1 LQTDSPKWLTKRKT
15 VNDMEPVQI
24 IFILIYILTI
34 LLSATK
40 IVPLSVAAMIGA
52 LLTAFF
58 GLMPSYE
65 AFTYGDALG
74 FIDMKLI
81 FLLLGVM
88 IVVEVA
94 ERSGLFRFG
103 ALYAVKVSRGNPNVL
118 FVSVCVIAAAVS
130 VFLSDP
136 TAMLLIAAAMATI
149 TKLLRYDPVPYF
161 ISAMI
166 MINLGGTSTLI
177 GSVSN
182 MIIGSKAGM
191 SFTSFIGYLAVCE
204 IALWAITIFVLYMIF
219 KSRLGERKELPNY
232 DPWESVEDKKLFYR
246 SIFIL
251 ILLVVLFLTLENLG
265 VGPEAVALGCAIV
278 ALAVSG
284 ADPAEIFKKLD
295 WETIFFIAGFM
306 FVVGG
311 LESTNLLEGLS
322 IQLFQSVG
330 QSELGASMATLW
342 ASGLA
347 STAVSN
353 IAIALTFSPIIG
365 GVAGLNSAP
374 VWSALVLGTNLGG
387 ATTPL
392 SGSVTMMAIGALKRE
407 GVSMSFTEFTKVG
420 LITSLVQLGFASLYL
435 IVRFNLWM

>member
-1 LQTDSPKWLTKRKT
+1 MD
-15 VNDMEPVQI
+15 EVQI
-24 IFILIYILTI
+24 IFILIYLLTI

-40 IVPLSVAAMIGA
+40 IVPLSIAAMIGA

-58 GLMPSYE
+58 GLIPPYNVFSYAE
-65 AFTYGDALG
+65 AMG
-74 FIDMKLI
+74 FINIRLI

-103 ALYAVKVSRGNPNVL
+103 ALYAVKVSGGNPGVL
-118 FVSVCVIAAAVS
+118 FVSICVISAAVS

-182 MIIGSKAGM
+182 MIIGLEAGI
-191 SFTSFIGYLAVCE
+191 SFTAFIGYLAICE
-204 IALWAITIFVLYMIF
+204 IALWGITIFVLYMIF
-219 KSRLGERKELPNY
+219 KSRLGEKKELPDYN
-232 DPWESVEDKKLFYR
+232 PWESVEDKKLFYR
-246 SIFIL
+246 SIL
-251 ILLVVLFLTLENLG
+251 ILVLMVCLFLTLENLG
-265 VGPEAVALGCAIV
+265 VGPEAVALGCAV
-278 ALAVSG
+278 LALALSG
-284 ADPAEIFKKLD
+284 SDPTEIFKKLD

-311 LESTNLLEGLS
+311 LESTELLKDLS
-322 IQLFQSVG
+322 TQLFQTVG
-330 QSELGASMATLW
+330 QSQLGATMSTLW
-342 ASGLA
+342 FSGLA

-353 IAIALTFSPIIG
+353 IAIALTFSPIIS
-365 GVAGLNSAP
+365 GVSVLNSAA

-392 SGSVTMMAIGALKRE
+392 SGAVAMMAIGALKRE
-407 GVSMSFTEFTKVG
+407 GISVSFSEFTKVG
-420 LITSLVQLGFASLYL
+420 LITSLIQLGFASFYL
-435 IVRFNLWM
+435 IVRFNLWV

>member
-1 LQTDSPKWLTKRKT
+1 MDQI
-15 VNDMEPVQI
+15 QI
-24 IFILIYILTI
+24 IFILVYLLTVLI
-34 LLSATK
+34 SATK
-40 IVPLSVAAMIGA
+40 ILPMSIAAMVGA
-52 LLTAFF
+52 LLTAWF
-58 GLMPSYE
+58 GLLYNVFDYE
-65 AFTYGDALG
+65 TFMG
-74 FIDMKLI
+74 FIDMRLV

-103 ALYAVKVSRGNPNVL
+103 ALYAVKISRGNPALL

-130 VFLSDP
+130 VFLSDT
-136 TAMLLIAAAMATI
+136 TAMLLIAAAIATI

-161 ISAMI
+161 LSAMV

-182 MIIGSKAGM
+182 MVIGLQAGM
-191 SFTSFIGYLAVCE
+191 SFTKFIGYLAVCE
-204 IALWAITIFVLYMIF
+204 LALWALTIFVLYMIF
-219 KSRLGERKELPNY
+219 RSRLGERKALPEYN
-232 DPWESVEDKKLFYR
+232 PWESVEDRKLFYR
-246 SIFIL
+246 SIL
-251 ILLVVLFLTLENLG
+251 ILVLLIVLFLTLEDLG
-265 VGPEAVALGCAIV
+265 VGAEAVALGCAIV
-278 ALAVSG
+278 ALALSNT
-284 ADPAEIFKKLD
+284 DPTEIFKKLD

-311 LESTNLLEGLS
+311 LESTGLLS
-322 IQLFQSVG
+322 DVSTQLFQLVG
-330 QSELGASMATLW
+330 ESQLGATLATLW
-342 ASGLA
+342 FSGIA

-365 GVAGLNSAP
+365 GVAALNSPA

-392 SGSVTMMAIGALKRE
+392 SGAVAMMAVGALKRE
-407 GVSMSFTEFTKVG
+407 GVSVSFGEFTKVG
-420 LITSLVQLGFASLYL
+420 LITSAVQLGFASLYL

>member
-1 LQTDSPKWLTKRKT
+1 MD
-15 VNDMEPVQI
+15 EVQI
-24 IFILIYILTI
+24 IFILVYLLTI

-40 IVPLSVAAMIGA
+40 IVPMSVGAMIGA
-52 LLTAFF
+52 LLTAWF
-58 GLMPSYE
+58 GLL
-65 AFTYGDALG
+65 YGVFGYDQAMG
-74 FIDMKLI
+74 FIDIRLL

-103 ALYAVKVSRGNPNVL
+103 ALYAVKISGGNPHIL
-118 FVSVCVIAAAVS
+118 FISICVISAAVS

-161 ISAMI
+161 ISAMV

-182 MIIGSKAGM
+182 MVIGLQAAI
-191 SFTSFIGYLAVCE
+191 SFTDFIGYLAVCE
-204 IALWAITIFVLYMIF
+204 LFLWGLTIFALYILF
-219 KSRLGERKELPNY
+219 RKRLGEKKELPKYN
-232 DPWESVEDKKLFYR
+232 PWESVEDKKLFYR
-246 SIFIL
+246 SILIL
-251 ILLVVLFLTLENLG
+251 VLLVVLFLTLENLG
-265 VGPEAVALGCAIV
+265 VGAEAVALGCAIV
-278 ALAVSG
+278 ALALSG

-306 FVVGG
+306 FVIGG
-311 LESTNLLEGLS
+311 LESTGILADISN
-322 IQLFQSVG
+322 QLFQAVG
-330 QSELGASMATLW
+330 QSKLGSAMATLW

-347 STAVSN
+347 STTVSN
-353 IAIALTFSPIIG
+353 IAIALTFSPIIS
-365 GVAGLNSAP
+365 GVSGLGSPA

-392 SGSVTMMAIGALKRE
+392 SGSVTMMGVGALKRE
-407 GVSMSFTEFTKVG
+407 GISLSFAEFTKVG
-420 LITSLVQLGFASLYL
+420 VITSLIQLGFSSLYL
-435 IVRFNLWM
+435 IIRFNLWM

>member
-1 LQTDSPKWLTKRKT
+1 MDA
-15 VNDMEPVQI
+15 VQI
-24 IFILIYILTI
+24 IFILIYLLTI

-40 IVPLSVAAMIGA
+40 IVPMSIAAMIGA
-52 LLTAFF
+52 LLTAWF
-58 GLMPSYE
+58 GLL
-65 AFTYGDALG
+65 YGVFEYDDAMG
-74 FIDMKLI
+74 FIDIRLI

-103 ALYAVKVSRGNPNVL
+103 ALYAVKVSRGNPSVL

-182 MIIGSKAGM
+182 MIIGIDAGI

-219 KSRLGERKELPNY
+219 KSRLGEKKELPEYN
-232 DPWESVEDKKLFYR
+232 PWESVEDKKLFYR
-246 SIFIL
+246 SIVIL

-265 VGPEAVALGCAIV
+265 VGAEAVALGCAII
-278 ALAVSG
+278 ALALSG
-284 ADPAEIFKKLD
+284 SDPAEIFRKLD

-311 LESTNLLEGLS
+311 LESTLLLADIS
-322 IQLFQSVG
+322 TQLFQTVG
-330 QSELGASMATLW
+330 QSPLWSSLTTLW

-347 STAVSN
+347 SSAVSN
-353 IAIALTFSPIIG
+353 IAVALTFSPIIST
-365 GVAGLNSAP
+365 GVAGLNSAA

-392 SGSVTMMAIGALKRE
+392 SGAVIMMGIGALKRE
-407 GVSMSFTEFTKVG
+407 GISLSFAEFTKVG
-420 LITSLVQLGFASLYL
+420 VITSFIQLAFASIYL
-435 IVRFNLWM
+435 IVRFNLWV

>member
-1 LQTDSPKWLTKRKT
+1 MDQ
-15 VNDMEPVQI
+15 VQI
-24 IFILIYILTI
+24 IFILVYLLTI

-40 IVPLSVAAMIGA
+40 IVPMSVAAMIGA
-52 LLTAFF
+52 LLTAWF
-58 GLMPSYE
+58 GLLYNV
-65 AFTYGDALG
+65 FGYDDAMG
-74 FIDMKLI
+74 FIDIRLI

-94 ERSGLFRFG
+94 ERSGLFSFG
-103 ALYAVKVSRGNPNVL
+103 ALYAVKVSRGNPSVL
-118 FVSVCVIAAAVS
+118 FVSICVISAAVS

-182 MIIGSKAGM
+182 MVIGLEAGI
-191 SFTSFIGYLAVCE
+191 SFTAFIGYLAICE
-204 IALWAITIFVLYMIF
+204 VALWGITIFVLYMIF
-219 KSRLGERKELPNY
+219 KSRLGEKKELPEYN
-232 DPWESVEDKKLFYR
+232 PWESVEDKKLFYR
-246 SIFIL
+246 SILIL
-251 ILLVVLFLTLENLG
+251 ILLIGLFLTLENLG
-265 VGPEAVALGCAIV
+265 VGPEAVALGCAIL
-278 ALAVSG
+278 ALAISG
-284 ADPAEIFKKLD
+284 SDPAEIFKKLD

-311 LESTNLLEGLS
+311 LESTGILADIS
-322 IQLFQSVG
+322 TQLFQSVG
-330 QSELGASMATLW
+330 ESQLGATMATLW

-347 STAVSN
+347 SSAVSN
-353 IAIALTFSPIIG
+353 IAIALTFSPIIS
-365 GVAGLNSAP
+365 GVARLNSAA

-392 SGSVTMMAIGALKRE
+392 SGSVIMMGIGALKRE
-407 GVSMSFTEFTKVG
+407 GISLSFAEFTKVG
-420 LITSLVQLGFASLYL
+420 VITSVIQLGFASLYL
-435 IVRFNLWM
+435 IVRFNLWV

>member
-1 LQTDSPKWLTKRKT
+1 MDQI
-15 VNDMEPVQI
+15 QI
-24 IFILIYILTI
+24 IFILIYVLTI

-40 IVPLSVAAMIGA
+40 IVPMSVAAMIGA

-58 GLMPSYE
+58 GLISPYNVFSYN
-65 AFTYGDALG
+65 DALG

-103 ALYAVKVSRGNPNVL
+103 ALYAVKVSRGNPSVL

-130 VFLSDP
+130 VLLSDP

-182 MIIGSKAGM
+182 MVIGLEAGI
-191 SFTSFIGYLAVCE
+191 SFTDFIGYLAICE
-204 IALWAITIFVLYMIF
+204 IALWALTIFVLYMIF
-219 KSRLGERKELPNY
+219 KSRLGEKKELPEYN
-232 DPWESVEDKKLFYR
+232 PWESIENKTLFYR

-251 ILLVVLFLTLENLG
+251 ILLIGLFLTLENLG
-265 VGPEAVALGCAIV
+265 VGPEAVALGCAIL
-278 ALAVSG
+278 ALALSG
-284 ADPAEIFKKLD
+284 ADPADIFKKLD

-311 LESTNLLEGLS
+311 LESTLLLKDIS
-322 IQLFQSVG
+322 TQLFQTVG
-330 QSELGASMATLW
+330 QSPLGASMATLW

-347 STAVSN
+347 SSAVSN
-353 IAIALTFSPIIG
+353 IAVALTFTPIIS
-365 GVAGLNSAP
+365 GVATLNSAA
-374 VWSALVLGTNLGG
+374 VWSALILGTNLGG

-392 SGSVTMMAIGALKRE
+392 SGSVIMMGIGALKRE
-407 GVSMSFTEFTKVG
+407 GISLSFAEFTKVG
-420 LITSLVQLGFASLYL
+420 VITSLVQLGFASLYL

>member
-1 LQTDSPKWLTKRKT
+1 MDQ
-15 VNDMEPVQI
+15 VQI
-24 IFILIYILTI
+24 LFILIYLLTV

-40 IVPLSVAAMIGA
+40 IVPMSVAAMIGA
-52 LLTAFF
+52 LLTAWF
-58 GLMPSYE
+58 GLLYE
-65 AFTYGDALG
+65 VFEYDQALG
-74 FIDMKLI
+74 FIDMRLI

-103 ALYAVKVSRGNPNVL
+103 ALYAVKISGGNPNLL
-118 FVSVCVIAAAVS
+118 FVSICVVAAAAS

-182 MIIGSKAGM
+182 MIIGVDAGI
-191 SFTSFIGYLAVCE
+191 SFTAFIEYLAVCE
-204 IALWAITIFVLYMIF
+204 IGLWALTIFVLYMIF
-219 KSRLGERKELPNY
+219 KSRLGEKKELPEYN
-232 DPWESVEDKKLFYR
+232 PWESVEDKNFFYR
-246 SIFIL
+246 SIL
-251 ILLVVLFLTLENLG
+251 ILVLLVGLFLTLENLG
-265 VGPEAVALGCAIV
+265 VGAEAVALGCAII
-278 ALAVSG
+278 ALSLSG
-284 ADPAEIFKKLD
+284 ADPADIFRKLD

-311 LESTNLLEGLS
+311 LESTLLLDDVS
-322 IQLFQSVG
+322 KQLFQTVG
-330 QSELGASMATLW
+330 QSPLGASIATLW
-342 ASGLA
+342 VSGLA
-347 STAVSN
+347 SGAVSN
-353 IAIALTFSPIIG
+353 IAIALTFSPIIS
-365 GVAGLNSAP
+365 GVAALNSAA

-392 SGSVTMMAIGALKRE
+392 SGAVIMMGIGALKRE
-407 GVSMSFTEFTKVG
+407 GISLSFAEFTKVG
-420 LITSLVQLGFASLYL
+420 VITSLVQLGFASLYL
-435 IVRFNLWM
+435 IVRFNLWV

>member
-1 LQTDSPKWLTKRKT
+1 MT
-15 VNDMEPVQI
+15 EIQI
-24 IFILIYILTI
+24 IFILVYLLTI

-40 IVPLSVAAMIGA
+40 IVPMSVAALIGA
-52 LLTAFF
+52 LLTAWF
-58 GLMPSYE
+58 GLLYNVFGYE
-65 AFTYGDALG
+65 QSLG
-74 FIDMKLI
+74 FINIQLI

-103 ALYAVKVSRGNPNVL
+103 ALYAVKISGGSPGLL
-118 FVSVCVIAAAVS
+118 FVSVCVIAAGVS

-182 MIIGSKAGM
+182 MIIGLQAGL
-191 SFTSFIGYLAVCE
+191 SFTAFIDYLALCE
-204 IALWAITIFVLYMIF
+204 IVLWALTIFALYMIF
-219 KSRLGERKELPNY
+219 RKRLGERKELPDYN
-232 DPWESVEDKKLFYR
+232 PWESIENKQLFYR

-251 ILLVVLFLTLENLG
+251 VLLIVLFLTLENLG
-265 VGPEAVALGCAIV
+265 VGAEAVALGCAVV
-278 ALAVSG
+278 ALAISG
-284 ADPAEIFKKLD
+284 SDPAEIFKKLD
-295 WETIFFIAGFM
+295 WETIFFISGFM

-311 LESTNLLEGLS
+311 LESTQILADVS
-322 IQLFQSVG
+322 ATLFQTVG
-330 QSELGASMATLW
+330 QSPLGATMATLW
-342 ASGLA
+342 FSGVAS
-347 STAVSN
+347 SAVSN

-365 GVAGLNSAP
+365 GLAGLNSAA

-392 SGSVTMMAIGALKRE
+392 SGAVTMMGVGALKRE
-407 GVSMSFTEFTKVG
+407 GISLSFAEFTKVG
-420 LITSLVQLGFASLYL
+420 VITSLIQLGFASFYL
-435 IVRFNLWM
+435 VVRFNLWT

>member
-1 LQTDSPKWLTKRKT
+1 MD
-15 VNDMEPVQI
+15 EIQI
-24 IFILIYILTI
+24 IFILVYLLTI

-40 IVPLSVAAMIGA
+40 IVPMSVAAMIGA
-52 LLTAFF
+52 LLTAWF
-58 GLMPSYE
+58 GLLYGVFEYNE
-65 AFTYGDALG
+65 AMG
-74 FIDMKLI
+74 FIDIRLI

-103 ALYAVKVSRGNPNVL
+103 ALYAVKVSGGNPHIL
-118 FVSVCVIAAAVS
+118 FVSICLISAVVS

-182 MIIGSKAGM
+182 MIIGLEAGL

-204 IALWAITIFVLYMIF
+204 LALWGLTIFTLYMIF
-219 KSRLGERKELPNY
+219 KSRLGEKKQLPDYN
-232 DPWESVEDKKLFYR
+232 PWESVENKKLFYR
-246 SIFIL
+246 SIFML
-251 ILLVVLFLTLENLG
+251 ILLICLFLTLENLG
-265 VGPEAVALGCAIV
+265 VGAEAVALGCAV
-278 ALAVSG
+278 LALALSG
-284 ADPAEIFKKLD
+284 SDPTEIFKKLD

-311 LESTNLLEGLS
+311 LESSLILRDIST
-322 IQLFQSVG
+322 QLFQTFG
-330 QSELGASMATLW
+330 QTQLGASMATLW
-342 ASGLA
+342 FSGLA
-347 STAVSN
+347 STTVSN

-365 GVAGLNSAP
+365 GVAGLGTPA
-374 VWSALVLGTNLGG
+374 VWSALILGTNLGG

-392 SGSVTMMAIGALKRE
+392 SGAVTMMGVGALKRE
-407 GVSMSFTEFTKVG
+407 GISLSFTEFTKVG
-420 LITSLVQLGFASLYL
+420 IITSLIQLGFASFYL
-435 IVRFNLWM
+435 VIRFNLGA